1 MIIRRFS
8 GSLRRFVRLVLNQV
22 TSYGAPLDAAFA
34 PRLLTSHVHSWCHA
48 QRLVLTLMILICLFP
63 GIVPV
68 WAGDL
73 EIDRLLGSPTGKDW
87 VTNGGNLTNQ
97 RYSTLAQIN
106 TSNVKQLKG
115 AWMTR
120 LRGSGF
126 DAKYSFEASPLVK
139 NGIMYVITGNDDVFA
154 LNAKTGQILW
164 EYWSGIAKNRALC
177 CGRANRGLAM
187 GEGLLFFGQLDA
199 TVVALDM
206 KTGKVAW
213 QTPIENFEHGYSI
226 TSAPLYYDGVVYSGI
241 SGGEYGVRG
250 RLTALNAKTGDILW
264 RSYTLPGPGEFGSD
278 TWPPGTGP
286 AMRGGAPIWNT
297 PAVDPELGLVYFA
310 TGNCAPNHDG
320 SMREGDN
327 LFCASI
333 MALKTKTGEYVWHFQ
348 QVHHDIWNYDAASP
362 VVLFDTVINGR
373 PRKGIAE
380 AGHTGW
386 VYILDRTN
394 GQPLTGIEERPVP
407 QEPRQKTAKT
417 QPYPIGDATVPQCA
431 DKLPDYE
438 QAGCIF
444 EPYWETPVLVQPSGD
459 GGTSWSPVPYSP
471 DTGYFYV
478 SGTVRASANWRK
490 GGKEYVPGKSYGGGA
505 EAPPPG
511 SPMTGTFT
519 AIDSKTNKIVWQ
531 HKTPYRLGGG
541 ATVTAGGLVF
551 RGEPDG
557 NFLALDAKAG
567 EELWRFQTGFGAD
580 APPVTYEVDGE
591 QYVAIATGGN
601 VTQGS
606 AYGDAVWA
614 FSLQGQL
621 GPLWPPPPPAT
632 VAGPLWIW
640 SRWPA
645 VEMASIPIATG
656 VTTVKVGEVGENNK
670 EWRYSPARI
679 RIQAGTA
686 VTFTN
691 IGELNHTATAFPK
704 HEWDTGDL
712 ASGESKVITFTQPGI
727 YYYICTPHPWMSG
740 QIIVE

>member
-1 MIIRRFS
+1 MYDVYMNKWRRFDVRS
-8 GSLRRFVRLVLNQV
+8 GKRWGCAKYMENSRRENKHLR
-22 TSYGAPLDAAFA
+22 
-34 PRLLTSHVHSWCHA
+34 CHA
-48 QRLVLTLMILICLFP
+48 QRLVLMLMTLTGLFL
-63 GIVPV
+63 PV
-68 WAGDL
+68 WAADP
-73 EIDRLLGSPTGKDW
+73 EIDRLLRSPVGKDW

-97 RYSTLAQIN
+97 RYSTLKQIN
-106 TSNVKQLKG
+106 TFNVKQLKG

-120 LRGSGF
+120 LKGSGF

-139 NGIMYVITGNDDVFA
+139 DGIIYVITGNDDVFA
-154 LNAKTGQILW
+154 LNAKTGEILW
-164 EYWSGIAKNRALC
+164 EYWSGISRKGPLC
-177 CGRANRGLAM
+177 CGWANRGLAM

-199 TVVALDM
+199 SVVALDM
-206 KTGKVAW
+206 KTGKVVW
-213 QTPIENFEHGYSI
+213 TTPIEQYQNGYSI
-226 TSAPLYYDGVVYSGI
+226 TSAPLYYDGIVYSGI

-250 RLTALNAKTGDILW
+250 RLTALDAKTGAILW
-264 RSYTLPGPGEFGSD
+264 RSYTLPEPGEFGSD
-278 TWPPGTGP
+278 TWPSGTDH

-297 PAVDPELGLVYFA
+297 PALDPELGLVYFS

-327 LFCASI
+327 LFCASM
-333 MALKTKTGEYVWHFQ
+333 MALKAKTGEYVWHFQ

-362 VVLFDTVINGR
+362 VVLFDTVINGE

-380 AGHTGW
+380 AGRTGW

-394 GQPLTGIEERPVP
+394 GQPLIGIEERPVP

-431 DKLPDYE
+431 DKLPDYDK
-438 QAGCIF
+438 AGCIF
-444 EPYWETPVLVQPSGD
+444 EPFWESPVLIQPSGD
-459 GGTSWSPVPYSP
+459 GGANWSPVPYSP

-478 SGTVRASANWRK
+478 SGTVRTSAYWRK
-490 GGKEYVPGKSYGGGA
+490 AKEFVRGKSYGGGA
-505 EAPPPG
+505 QAPPVG
-511 SPMTGTFT
+511 SSMSGTFT

-541 ATVTAGGLVF
+541 ATVTAGGLIF

-557 NFLALDAKAG
+557 NFLALDARTGA
-567 EELWRFQTGFGAD
+567 ELWRFQTGFGAD
-580 APPVTYEVDGE
+580 APPVVYEVDGE

-614 FSLQGQL
+614 FSLKGKL

-632 VAGPLWIW
+632 LAGPLWID

-645 VEMASIPIATG
+645 VSMASKPIARG
-656 VTTVKVGEVGENNK
+656 VVTVKMGDTK
-670 EWRYSPARI
+670 EYSYSPARI
-679 RIQAGTA
+679 RIQAGTTI
-686 VTFTN
+686 TFTN
-691 IGELNHTATAFPK
+691 VGKLDHTATAFPRN
-704 HEWDTGDL
+704 EWDTGDL
-712 ASGESKVITFTQPGI
+712 ASGQSKAITFTQPGMH
-727 YYYICTPHPWMSG
+727 YYICTPHPWMSG